1 MKFLFS
7 GYPRIMYP
15 NDPRYSYYLPR
26 NSYENK
32 KVPGRYPCEQCGK
45 VYRWYRNLTTHLR
58 LECGKEPTHACP
70 YCPRIVKHKTSLRSH
85 VRRVHNM
92 II

>member
-1 MKFLFS
+1 MVYL
-7 GYPRIMYP
+7 RDP
-15 NDPRYSYYLPR
+15 NYLLHAPMASR
-26 NSYENK
+26 FENK
-32 KVPGRYPCEQCGK
+32 KKPGKYPCDKCGK

-70 YCPRIVKHKTSLRSH
+70 YCPRIVKHRTSLRTH

-92 II
+92 TI